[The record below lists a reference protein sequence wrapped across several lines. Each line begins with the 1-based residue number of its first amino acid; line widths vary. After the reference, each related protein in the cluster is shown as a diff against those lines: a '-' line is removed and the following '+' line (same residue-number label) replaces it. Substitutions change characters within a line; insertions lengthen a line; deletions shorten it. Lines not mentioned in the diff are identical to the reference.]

1 MTQEQLGAVLA
12 EAADLHLANEEL
24 ASKLVEVTRLHDKS
38 VDWAR
43 GGVAMA
49 RINSDRCMA
58 LEKAVEA
65 TIELV
70 QPAGLDL
77 HE

>member
-1 MTQEQLGAVLA
+1 M
-12 EAADLHLANEEL
+12 
-24 ASKLVEVTRLHDKS
+24 LVEVTRLHDKL